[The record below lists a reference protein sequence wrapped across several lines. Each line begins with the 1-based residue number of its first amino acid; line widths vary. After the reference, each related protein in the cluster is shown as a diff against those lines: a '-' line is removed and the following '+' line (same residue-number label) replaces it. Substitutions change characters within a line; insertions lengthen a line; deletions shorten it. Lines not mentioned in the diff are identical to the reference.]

1 MPEYCYALS
10 NTTGELIRIM
20 RGESGYYEVKDKGGE
35 SIMGDQA
42 EGMMNS
48 MNSMLG
54 VTPEQR
60 EAMVLGSMFGWDVP
74 AASPNHPMAQMS
86 GK

>member
-20 RGESGYYEVKDKGGE
+20 RGERGYYEVTDELG
-35 SIMGDQA
+35 SITGDQA
-42 EGMMNS
+42 ERMMNS
-48 MNSMLG
+48 MNETLG

-60 EAMVLGSMFGWDVP
+60 EAMVLGSMFGWDCP
-74 AASPNHPMAQMS
+74 AANPNHPMAQVS
-86 GK
+86 